1 MVAIGNFFF
10 HYRNVLLPLFF
21 LAIFIPSPPLLE
33 NPTLALMLG
42 LSIAIIGQL
51 IRGGTIGFVY
61 IIRGGQN
68 RRVHA
73 DTLVTEGIFA
83 HCRNPLYIG
92 NILVSVGMGLA
103 SNSVIFF
110 LFISILIIFIYE
122 AIVRAEENFL
132 RNKFKTDFDKYAKR
146 VNRWIPNFAG
156 FSDTLNNHRFAW
168 KRVIIK
174 EYNST
179 YSGSTLGLLIVAK
192 VVYDNPLRYGSFEA
206 YLPTFITTF
215 LIFTALY
222 LFVRF
227 LKKSGRLRED

>member
-21 LAIFIPSPPLLE
+21 LAVFIPSPPLFE
-33 NPTLALMLG
+33 NPTLALAVG
-42 LSIAIIGQL
+42 LSVAFLGQL

-73 DTLVTEGIFA
+73 ETLVTGGIFA
-83 HCRNPLYIG
+83 HARNPLYIG
-92 NILVSVGMGLA
+92 NILVSVGMGMA
-103 SNSVIFF
+103 SNSVVFF
-110 LFISILIIFIYE
+110 VFISALIIFIYE

-132 RNKFKTDFDKYAKR
+132 RNKFKGDFDLYAKR
-146 VNRWIPNFAG
+146 VNRWIPNFSG
-156 FSDTLNNHRFAW
+156 FSKTLESHTFAW

-192 VVYDNPLRYGSFEA
+192 VIYDNPQRYGEFKG
-206 YLPTFITTF
+206 YLPALATTF
-215 LIFTALY
+215 LVFTALY

-227 LKKSGRLRED
+227 LKKSERLKED

>member
-10 HYRNVLLPLFF
+10 HYRNALLPLFF
-21 LAIFIPSPPLLE
+21 LAIFIPSPPLFD
-33 NPTLALMLG
+33 NPTLALVLG
-42 LSIAIIGQL
+42 LSIAFIGQL
-51 IRGGTIGFVY
+51 VRGGTIGFVY

-73 DTLVTEGIFA
+73 ETLVTGGIFA
-83 HCRNPLYIG
+83 HARNPLYIG

-110 LFISILIIFIYE
+110 IFISALIIFIYE

-132 RNKFKTDFDKYAKR
+132 RNKFHEEFDKYASR
-146 VNRWIPNFAG
+146 VNRWIPNFSG
-156 FSDTLNNHRFAW
+156 FSETLKNHTFAW

-192 VVYDNPLRYGSFEA
+192 VIYDNPQRYGEFKG
-206 YLPTFITTF
+206 YLPVLITTF
-215 LIFTALY
+215 LIFTVLY
-222 LFVRF
+222 LMVRF
-227 LKKSGRLRED
+227 LKKSQRLRED

>member
-10 HYRNVLLPLFF
+10 HYRNILLPLFF
-21 LAIFIPSPPLLE
+21 LVVFVPSPPLLD
-33 NPTLALMLG
+33 NPTLALAVG
-42 LSIAIIGQL
+42 LSIAMMGQL

-73 DTLVTEGIFA
+73 ETLVTEGIFA

-103 SNSVIFF
+103 SNSLIFF

-132 RNKFKTDFDKYAKR
+132 RNKFKADFDSYTKR
-146 VNRWIPNFAG
+146 VNRWLPNFSG
-156 FSDTLNNHRFAW
+156 FSETLKNHTFAW

-179 YSGSTLGLLIVAK
+179 YSGSTLGLLIVGK
-192 VVYDNPLRYGSFEA
+192 VLYDNPERYGAFGEH
-206 YLPTFITTF
+206 LPTLITIF
-215 LIFTALY
+215 LVFTALY

-227 LKKSGRLRED
+227 LKKSQRLRED

>member
-21 LAIFIPSPPLLE
+21 LAVFIPSPPLLD
-33 NPTLALMLG
+33 NPTVALVTG
-42 LSIAIIGQL
+42 LSIAMLGQL
-51 IRGGTIGFVY
+51 VRGGTIGFVY

-73 DTLVTEGIFA
+73 ETLVTEGIFA

-92 NILVSVGMGLA
+92 NILVSVGMGIA
-103 SNSVIFF
+103 SNSLAFF

-132 RNKFKTDFDKYAKR
+132 RNKFKGDFDNYAKR
-146 VNRWIPNFAG
+146 VHRWIPNFAG
-156 FSDTLNNHRFAW
+156 FSETLKNHRFAW

-192 VVYDNPLRYGSFEA
+192 VVYDNPSRYGAFNG
-206 YLPTFITTF
+206 YLPALITVF
-215 LIFTALY
+215 LAFTVLY

-227 LKKSGRLRED
+227 LKKSQRLTED

>member
-21 LAIFIPSPPLLE
+21 LVVFIPSPPLLD
-33 NPTLALMLG
+33 NPTLALVMG
-42 LSIAIIGQL
+42 LSIAMIGQL

-73 DTLVTEGIFA
+73 ETLVTEGIFA
-83 HCRNPLYIG
+83 HARNPLYIG

-103 SNSVIFF
+103 SNSIIFF
-110 LFISILIIFIYE
+110 LFISILIVFIYE

-132 RNKFKTDFDKYAKR
+132 RNKFKEDFDLYAKR
-146 VNRWIPNFAG
+146 VNRWLPNFSG
-156 FSDTLNNHRFAW
+156 FSETLKSHRFAW

-192 VVYDNPLRYGSFEA
+192 VIYDNPQRYGEFRE
-206 YLPTFITTF
+206 YLPALITTF
-215 LIFTALY
+215 LIFTILY

-227 LKKSGRLRED
+227 LKKTQRLKED